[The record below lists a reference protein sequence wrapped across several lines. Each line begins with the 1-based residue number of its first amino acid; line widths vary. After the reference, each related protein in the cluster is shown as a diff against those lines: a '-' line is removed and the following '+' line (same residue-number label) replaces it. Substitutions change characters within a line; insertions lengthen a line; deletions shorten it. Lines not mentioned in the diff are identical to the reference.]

1 MGRNKKT
8 TTKIGVKMY
17 NNLNQ
22 KLSDM
27 RSGNYLIKVTSI
39 GNRRPNQ
46 WYDRE
51 YFVTVKFQVTDLNNP
66 KRKYGVICNGFGS
79 KPIELNVDR
88 ELLPT
93 IFFVWEDFDEKLFE
107 RLSRTQTSIN
117 EEGYYKKD
125 RDTGRVVVPNEKI

>member
-1 MGRNKKT
+1 
-8 TTKIGVKMY
+8 MY

-27 RSGNYLIKVTSI
+27 RSGNYLVKVTSI
-39 GNRRPNQ
+39 GDKRPNK
-46 WYDRE
+46 YYSKE

-66 KRKYGVICNGFGS
+66 KRKYGVICNGFGN

-93 IFFVWEDFDEKLFE
+93 NFFVWESFDEKLFE
-107 RLSRTQTSIN
+107 RLSRTQKSIN
-117 EEGYYKKD
+117 EEGYYPKD
-125 RDTGRVVVPNEKI
+125 RDTGRVVVPNE

>member
-1 MGRNKKT
+1 
-8 TTKIGVKMY
+8 MY

-27 RSGNYLIKVTSI
+27 RSGNYLVKVTSI
-39 GNRRPNQ
+39 GDKRPNKF
-46 WYDRE
+46 YSKE

-66 KRKYGVICNGFGS
+66 KRKNGVICNGFGS

-93 IFFVWEDFDEKLFE
+93 NFFVWEDFDEKLFE
-107 RLSRTQTSIN
+107 RLSRTQKSIN
-117 EEGYYKKD
+117 EEGYYPKD
-125 RDTGRVVVPNEKI
+125 RDTGRVVVK

>member
-1 MGRNKKT
+1 M
-8 TTKIGVKMY
+8 I

-27 RSGNYLIKVTSI
+27 RSGNYLVKVTSI

-93 IFFVWEDFDEKLFE
+93 NFFVWEDFDEKLFE
-107 RLSRTQTSIN
+107 RLSRTQKSIN

-125 RDTGRVVVPNEKI
+125 RDTGRVVVPNER

>member
-1 MGRNKKT
+1 
-8 TTKIGVKMY
+8 MY

-22 KLSDM
+22 KLSELQ
-27 RSGNYLIKVTSI
+27 SGNYLIKVTSI
-39 GNRRPNQ
+39 GDKRPNKF
-46 WYDRE
+46 YSKE
-51 YFVTVKFQVTDLNNP
+51 YHVTIKYQVTDLNNP

-93 IFFVWEDFDEKLFE
+93 NYFVWEDFDEKLFE

-117 EEGYYKKD
+117 EEGYYPKD
-125 RDTGRVVVPNEKI
+125 RDTGRVVVKWSFTK

>member
-1 MGRNKKT
+1 
-8 TTKIGVKMY
+8 MY

-27 RSGNYLIKVTSI
+27 RSGNYLVKVTSI
-39 GNRRPNQ
+39 GNRRPNE

-93 IFFVWEDFDEKLFE
+93 NFFVWEDFDEKLFE

-125 RDTGRVVVPNEKI
+125 RDTGRVVVADEKI

>member
-1 MGRNKKT
+1 M
-8 TTKIGVKMY
+8 I

-39 GNRRPNQ
+39 GDKRPNKF
-46 WYDRE
+46 YSKE
-51 YFVTVKFQVTDLNNP
+51 YHVTVKFQVTDLNNP

-88 ELLPT
+88 ELYPRNY
-93 IFFVWEDFDEKLFE
+93 FVWEDFDEVLFE
-107 RLSRTQTSIN
+107 RLSRNQKNIN

-125 RDTGRVVVPNEKI
+125 RDTGKVVVPNEKI

>member
-1 MGRNKKT
+1 
-8 TTKIGVKMY
+8 MY

-22 KLSDM
+22 KLSELQ
-27 RSGNYLIKVTSI
+27 SGNYLIKVTSI
-39 GNRRPNQ
+39 GDKRPNKF
-46 WYDRE
+46 YSKE
-51 YFVTVKFQVTDLNNP
+51 YHVTIKYQVTDLNNP

-93 IFFVWEDFDEKLFE
+93 NYFVWENFDEKLFE
-107 RLSRTQTSIN
+107 RLSRNQKSIN

>member
-1 MGRNKKT
+1 
-8 TTKIGVKMY
+8 MY

-22 KLSDM
+22 KLADM
-27 RSGNYLIKVTSI
+27 RSGNYLVKVTSI

-88 ELLPT
+88 ELLPRN
-93 IFFVWEDFDEKLFE
+93 FFVWEDFDDKLFE
-107 RLSRTQTSIN
+107 RLSRTQKSIN

>member
-1 MGRNKKT
+1 
-8 TTKIGVKMY
+8 MY

-27 RSGNYLIKVTSI
+27 RSGNYLVKVTSI
-39 GNRRPNQ
+39 GNRRPNE

-93 IFFVWEDFDEKLFE
+93 NFFVWEDFDEKLFE
-107 RLSRTQTSIN
+107 RLSRTQKSIN

-125 RDTGRVVVPNEKI
+125 RDTGRVVVADENI

>member
-1 MGRNKKT
+1 
-8 TTKIGVKMY
+8 MY

-39 GNRRPNQ
+39 GNKRPNE

-51 YFVTVKFQVTDLNNP
+51 YFVTVKYQVTDLNNP

-93 IFFVWEDFDEKLFE
+93 NFFVWESFDEKLFE
-107 RLSRTQTSIN
+107 RLSRTQKSIN

-125 RDTGRVVVPNEKI
+125 RDTGRVVA

>member
-1 MGRNKKT
+1 
-8 TTKIGVKMY
+8 MY

-39 GNRRPNQ
+39 GNRRPNE

-93 IFFVWEDFDEKLFE
+93 NFFVWEDFDEKLFE
-107 RLSRTQTSIN
+107 RLSRTQKSIN

>member
-1 MGRNKKT
+1 
-8 TTKIGVKMY
+8 MY

-27 RSGNYLIKVTSI
+27 RSGNYLVKVKSI
-39 GNRRPNQ
+39 GDKRPNK
-46 WYDRE
+46 YYSRE
-51 YFVTVKFQVTDLNNP
+51 YFVTVKYQVTDLNNP
-66 KRKYGVICNGFGS
+66 KRKYGVIVPMMGA

-93 IFFVWEDFDEKLFE
+93 NFFVWESFDEKLFE
-107 RLSRTQTSIN
+107 RLSKTQKSIN

-125 RDTGRVVVPNEKI
+125 RDTGRVVVPNENNNWNKKEL

>member
-1 MGRNKKT
+1 
-8 TTKIGVKMY
+8 MY

-22 KLSDM
+22 KLSELQ
-27 RSGNYLIKVTSI
+27 SGNYLIKVTSI
-39 GNRRPNQ
+39 GDKRPNK
-46 WYDRE
+46 YYSKE

-93 IFFVWEDFDEKLFE
+93 NFFVWESFDEKLFE
-107 RLSRTQTSIN
+107 RLSKTQKSIN
-117 EEGYYKKD
+117 EEGYYPKD
-125 RDTGRVVVPNEKI
+125 RDTGRVVVKWKNIKL

>member
-1 MGRNKKT
+1 
-8 TTKIGVKMY
+8 MY

-39 GNRRPNQ
+39 GDKRPNK
-46 WYDRE
+46 YYSRE
-51 YFVTVKFQVTDLNNP
+51 YFVTVKYQVTDLNNP

-88 ELLPT
+88 ELYPRN
-93 IFFVWEDFDEKLFE
+93 FFVWENFDEVLFE
-107 RLSRTQTSIN
+107 RLSRNQKNIN

-125 RDTGRVVVPNEKI
+125 RDTGRVVVSNEKI

>member
-1 MGRNKKT
+1 
-8 TTKIGVKMY
+8 MY

-27 RSGNYLIKVTSI
+27 RSGNYLVKVTSI
-39 GNRRPNQ
+39 GNRRPNE

-88 ELLPT
+88 ELLPRN
-93 IFFVWEDFDEKLFE
+93 FFVWEDFDEKLFE
-107 RLSRTQTSIN
+107 RLSSTQKSIN

-125 RDTGRVVVPNEKI
+125 RDTGRVVVADEKI